1 MNLLIQIAEQYSVWI
16 YAFCGFTALYQIYR
30 TWRVRVERRQAMFT
44 LEREQ
49 ASRELYSIF
58 IIACWLLL
66 FMGLTY
72 WTSNTLANA
81 LDTPRSDEPQVYV
94 PLGLTVV
101 PPTVEAIDDTLTAEN
116 AAFPTPQT
124 IAGTPIL
131 QPTTQ
136 IVGTPTP
143 VPLISPPSCP
153 DPRAKLIRPA
163 NNENVNGVVNMIGTA
178 VHDNFQYYR
187 IEYAPGVNTRG
198 NSEFSWINGG
208 NQPVIDN
215 YLTNVDTR
223 SLANGPWTL
232 RLVVVDNNGSRLP
245 PCRTT
250 IYVEN

>member
-1 MNLLIQIAEQYSVWI
+1 MSLLIQIAEQYSAWI
-16 YAFCGFTALYQIYR
+16 YAICGCIALYQIYR

-49 ASRELYSIF
+49 AARELYSIF
-58 IIACWLLL
+58 IVACWLL
-66 FMGLTY
+66 FCMGLTY
-72 WTSNTLANA
+72 WTSTTLANA
-81 LDTPRSDEPQVYV
+81 IDTSGSDEPQVYV

-101 PPTVEAIDDTLTAEN
+101 PPTPEGAEN
-116 AAFPTPQT
+116 AAFPTPQA

-131 QPTTQ
+131 LPTAQVGEADQ
-136 IVGTPTP
+136 IAGTPTP
-143 VPLISPPSCP
+143 VPLISPPICN

-163 NNENVNGVVNMIGTA
+163 NNENVRGIVNMIGTA

-187 IEYAPGVNTRG
+187 IEYAPGVNTLGDSGFNR
-198 NSEFSWINGG
+198 INGG

-232 RLVVVDNNGSRLP
+232 RLVVVDKNGARVP